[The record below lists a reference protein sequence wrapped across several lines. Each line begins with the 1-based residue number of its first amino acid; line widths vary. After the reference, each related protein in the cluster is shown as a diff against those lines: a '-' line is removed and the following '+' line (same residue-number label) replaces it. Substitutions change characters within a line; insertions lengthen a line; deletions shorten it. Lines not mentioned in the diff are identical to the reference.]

1 MLTVTSHPTKVN
13 RTEQL
18 HVLRSAEYGSS
29 TALIRF
35 IILYSILHYSKI
47 VSLVCVTGGATLLK
61 CTILD
66 VNQL

>member
-1 MLTVTSHPTKVN
+1 MLTVTSHPIEVN

-18 HVLRSAEYGSS
+18 HVLRSTECGSS

-35 IILYSILHYSKI
+35 IIVYSILHYSKI

-61 CTILD
+61 CTILYVD
-66 VNQL
+66 QL